1 MMDQLLDE
9 IVNHDSSLSG
19 CSPMLRRH
27 YSPRRWCLRSALGPA
42 AAPHL
47 AAMFRRPE
55 HARYRDAFPA
65 LARRAWALRTPAR
78 ALDARSKSSSD
89 LTRCLGAFDL
99 LMLGVGGVIGG
110 GVFVLTGAAAHDH
123 AGPAVVVSY
132 VLASLTSMVTALCY
146 VEFAVECP
154 VAGSAYN
161 FVAQAFGEFAGYV
174 AGCNLG
180 LELTISAAAVARGW
194 TSYVCTLFR
203 ADPDALR
210 VRLGGILLDVPAA
223 LLVAAVTVMLARG
236 MRNTARFN
244 AAVTVVSL
252 LVIGFVIVFG
262 FAEVEPR
269 NWSPFAPNGLP
280 GVFSGAGVVFFSFVG
295 FDTVA
300 TCAEETKNPGR
311 DLPVGIMGSL
321 GICAGLYALMSLVI
335 TGMVPTPEIDVQA
348 PFAAAFRDKG
358 LGWAES
364 VISLGAVAAIT
375 TALLSSLMGQPR
387 VYMVMARD
395 GLLPAW
401 IARVHERFGTPLNAS
416 AFTGV
421 TTGALALLV
430 DIETLAQLVSIGT
443 LFVFGSVCAGLLA
456 RRHTPE
462 DEAVRRGN
470 REARTHVKGT
480 RARSGTHLAL
490 VAQLAEHPPRAIPRR
505 APPAT
510 AGVLG
515 ARARRVGAPLLALV
529 APALGRARAAVGDPG
544 PLGARR
550 GGGGGGGGGVARG
563 EKRRRL
569 LRREHLARLEVDV
582 GVQVLL
588 ELLRLLLLRLAG
600 RAFPRAGREAPL
612 ERPPG
617 LLHRVDEELLPVL
630 PQPERLRRGRGRGS
644 A

>member
-1 MMDQLLDE
+1 MA
-9 IVNHDSSLSG
+9 
-19 CSPMLRRH
+19 RRH

-42 AAPHL
+42 AAPPL

-462 DEAVRRGN
+462 DG
-470 REARTHVKGT
+470 
-480 RARSGTHLAL
+480 SG
-490 VAQLAEHPPRAIPRR
+490 R
-505 APPAT
+505 
-510 AGVLG
+510 
-515 ARARRVGAPLLALV
+515 
-529 APALGRARAAVGDPG
+529 APALWRLAALLVSCVGVSASYHAMTPVR
-544 PLGARR
+544 GARGEGAGA
-550 GGGGGGGGGVARG
+550 GGGGGGGGRRRSIFGRLGTRVRGIVARG
-563 EKRRRL
+563 GERVPGVGVRRRL
-569 LRREHLARLEVDV
+569 RVDGVVSVSPEAQRPQARVRDAVRAVPPGSRRSRDDASRRQPSPGGVDSV
-582 GVQVLL
+582 PRV
-588 ELLRLLLLRLAG
+588 LRLHVGAVR
-600 RAFPRAGREAPL
+600 
-612 ERPPG
+612 
-617 LLHRVDEELLPVL
+617 RV
-630 PQPERLRRGRGRGS
+630 RRRGHRGGVGADGGALGGVRRR
-644 A
+644 

>member
-1 MMDQLLDE
+1 
-9 IVNHDSSLSG
+9 
-19 CSPMLRRH
+19 
-27 YSPRRWCLRSALGPA
+27 
-42 AAPHL
+42 
-47 AAMFRRPE
+47 MFRRPE

-321 GICAGLYALMSLVI
+321 GICAVLYALMSLVI

-462 DEAVRRGN
+462 DG
-470 REARTHVKGT
+470 
-480 RARSGTHLAL
+480 SG
-490 VAQLAEHPPRAIPRR
+490 R
-505 APPAT
+505 
-510 AGVLG
+510 
-515 ARARRVGAPLLALV
+515 
-529 APALGRARAAVGDPG
+529 APALWRLAALLVSCVCVSASYRAMTLERGRAGRARARGGGRRETREHFRKTRNG
-544 PLGARR
+544 PRHRRTRRRARAWRWRSSASSRRRRRFCLSRGTTPPSAGSRRRSCRTSRRSAFSRRRISSPAFPRRRGFGSSRTSSSRRRCMSRTASRASR
-550 GGGGGGGGGVARG
+550 GGGG
-563 EKRRRL
+563 RRRRA
-569 LRREHLARLEVDV
+569 RRRTEAVKAR
-582 GVQVLL
+582 
-588 ELLRLLLLRLAG
+588 
-600 RAFPRAGREAPL
+600 
-612 ERPPG
+612 
-617 LLHRVDEELLPVL
+617 
-630 PQPERLRRGRGRGS
+630 S
-644 A
+644 

>member
-1 MMDQLLDE
+1 M
-9 IVNHDSSLSG
+9 
-19 CSPMLRRH
+19 
-27 YSPRRWCLRSALGPA
+27 
-42 AAPHL
+42 
-47 AAMFRRPE
+47 
-55 HARYRDAFPA
+55 
-65 LARRAWALRTPAR
+65 
-78 ALDARSKSSSD
+78 DARSKSSSD

-321 GICAGLYALMSLVI
+321 GICAVLYALMSLVI

-462 DEAVRRGN
+462 DG
-470 REARTHVKGT
+470 
-480 RARSGTHLAL
+480 SG
-490 VAQLAEHPPRAIPRR
+490 R
-505 APPAT
+505 
-510 AGVLG
+510 
-515 ARARRVGAPLLALV
+515 
-529 APALGRARAAVGDPG
+529 APALWRLAALLVSCVGVSASYRAMTLERGARGEGAGAGGGRRETKEHFRKTRNTGPRHRRTRRRARAWRWRSSASSRRRRRFCLSRGTTPPSVGSRRRSCRTSRRSAFSRRRTSSPAFPRRRG
-544 PLGARR
+544 FGSSRTSSSRRRCTSRTASRASR
-550 GGGGGGGGGVARG
+550 GGGG
-563 EKRRRL
+563 RRR
-569 LRREHLARLEVDV
+569 RRAR
-582 GVQVLL
+582 
-588 ELLRLLLLRLAG
+588 RRT
-600 RAFPRAGREAPL
+600 EAVKA
-612 ERPPG
+612 R
-617 LLHRVDEELLPVL
+617 
-630 PQPERLRRGRGRGS
+630 S
-644 A
+644 

>member
-1 MMDQLLDE
+1 
-9 IVNHDSSLSG
+9 
-19 CSPMLRRH
+19 
-27 YSPRRWCLRSALGPA
+27 
-42 AAPHL
+42 
-47 AAMFRRPE
+47 MFRRPE

-401 IARVHERFGTPLNAS
+401 IARVHDRFGTPLNAS

-462 DEAVRRGN
+462 D
-470 REARTHVKGT
+470 GT
-480 RARSGTHLAL
+480 GR
-490 VAQLAEHPPRAIPRR
+490 
-505 APPAT
+505 
-510 AGVLG
+510 
-515 ARARRVGAPLLALV
+515 
-529 APALGRARAAVGDPG
+529 APALWRLAALLVSCVCVSASYRAMTLERGARGEGAGAGGGRRETREHFRKTRNGPRTRRTRRRARAWRWRSSASSRRRRRFCLSRGTTPPSAG
-544 PLGARR
+544 SRRRSCRTSRRSAFSRRRISSPAFPRRRGFGSSRTSSSRRRCTSRTASRASR
-550 GGGGGGGGGVARG
+550 GGGG
-563 EKRRRL
+563 RRR
-569 LRREHLARLEVDV
+569 RRAR
-582 GVQVLL
+582 
-588 ELLRLLLLRLAG
+588 RRT
-600 RAFPRAGREAPL
+600 EAVKA
-612 ERPPG
+612 R
-617 LLHRVDEELLPVL
+617 
-630 PQPERLRRGRGRGS
+630 S
-644 A
+644 

>member
-1 MMDQLLDE
+1 
-9 IVNHDSSLSG
+9 
-19 CSPMLRRH
+19 
-27 YSPRRWCLRSALGPA
+27 
-42 AAPHL
+42 
-47 AAMFRRPE
+47 MFRRPE

-462 DEAVRRGN
+462 DG
-470 REARTHVKGT
+470 
-480 RARSGTHLAL
+480 SG
-490 VAQLAEHPPRAIPRR
+490 R
-505 APPAT
+505 
-510 AGVLG
+510 
-515 ARARRVGAPLLALV
+515 
-529 APALGRARAAVGDPG
+529 APALWRLAALLVSCVGVSASYRAMTLERGTRG
-544 PLGARR
+544 EGAGA
-550 GGGGGGGGGVARG
+550 GGGGEGDEGAFSEDSEHGSEASSHAAASACLALAFVGVFASTASFLSLPRHNAPKRGFETPFVPYLPALGVLATTHLVASLPPAAWIRFLAYFVFTSALYVAYGVAGIAGGWGPTEARSEAYGGGEGA
-563 EKRRRL
+563 
-569 LRREHLARLEVDV
+569 
-582 GVQVLL
+582 
-588 ELLRLLLLRLAG
+588 ELK
-600 RAFPRAGREAPL
+600 EL
-612 ERPPG
+612 ERSG
-617 LLHRVDEELLPVL
+617 LLGEDEWGVVE
-630 PQPERLRRGRGRGS
+630 ESEGDAAAEALRKECLATIS
-644 A
+644 AVHGNGGGTLSS